1 MLSRSDATSNYR
13 YVYEMNGRRAA
24 ENIIIMPTSSL
35 PEALSLCLPLP
46 VTLASTNKRQQ
57 WQRAQYVCSLCVCV
71 FVRTINAI
79 VLAVLCVRMYVR
91 LGVYVCVRVY
101 LDISAGSCR
110 KATADCPFSKQC
122 TCPYYVSA
130 SPPSFSLCL
139 PSFLH
144 LHCTPLNE
152 YIFVLQFGGARSSYD
167 LPLFAFSFTQVSFGC
182 PCYVRPLS
190 FFLSSSPVLSR
201 CAIISRN
208 ATRCL
213 LRLGHSEIHI
223 IDVCICVYVCT

>member
-1 MLSRSDATSNYR
+1 MADEQQRTSLSCQQHHYAKH
-13 YVYEMNGRRAA
+13 
-24 ENIIIMPTSSL
+24 SL
-35 PEALSLCLPLP
+35 SVSLSLSLS
-46 VTLASTNKRQQ
+46 LAPIRDSSGKGRNMSVR
-57 WQRAQYVCSLCVCV
+57 CVCV
-71 FVRTINAI
+71 C
-79 VLAVLCVRMYVR
+79 LCALLTPSCWQYCVCACMYAR
-91 LGVYVCVRVY
+91 VYICVCACVY

-110 KATADCPFSKQC
+110 NATADCPFSKQC

-130 SPPSFSLCL
+130 SPPSFSLCH

-144 LHCTPLNE
+144 LHYTPLNE

-223 IDVCICVYVCT
+223 IDVCICMCVCT